1 MEYRRFGNTVY
12 LRLDPGE
19 EILEEVEKLAEKEKI
34 ALAQISGIGAVN
46 DFTAGVY
53 NTVSKEYHSIRFQGA
68 YEIVSLSGTV
78 TQKDGEVY
86 LHIHMSAGDEE
97 GKVSGGHL
105 NRAVISATGEIVLQI
120 TEGTVERK
128 FSEEIGLNLFKF

>member
-19 EILEEVEKLAEKEKI
+19 EILEEVKKLAEKEKI

-53 NTVSKEYHSIRFQGA
+53 NTVSKEYHSIRFQRA

-128 FSEEIGLNLFKF
+128 FSEEIGLNLFRF

>member
-12 LRLDPGE
+12 VRLDPGE
-19 EILEEVEKLAEKEKI
+19 EILEEVKKLAEKEKI

-128 FSEEIGLNLFKF
+128 FSKEIGLNLFRF

>member
-128 FSEEIGLNLFKF
+128 FSEEIGLNLFRF

>member
-19 EILEEVEKLAEKEKI
+19 EILEEVKKLAEKEKI

-68 YEIVSLSGTV
+68 DEIVSLSGTV

-128 FSEEIGLNLFKF
+128 FSEEIGLNLFRF